1 MMYNADKKMK
11 AITNEIEMLKK
22 YIEMAPAIIAVVEKF
37 DGKQFNKRFN
47 DALRAVKSADGK
59 AVCRGYEMNNGHFEI
74 LASPANCYTYAV
86 MALMNNS
93 DRPWARVV
101 GKTERV
107 NAPAIVKAINRGR
120 EGMRQRIEMIE
131 AQAANF
137 EAILDEYNNHVA
149 ACICILHDLD
159 SIFKDTYR
167 NDFDKIYGI

>member
-11 AITNEIEMLKK
+11 TIKNEIEMLGR
-22 YIEMAPAIIAVVEKF
+22 YIEMAPAIIEVVEKF

-47 DALRAVKSADGK
+47 DALRAVKSVDGK

-86 MALMNNS
+86 MALVNNS
-93 DRPWARVV
+93 SRPWARVV

-159 SIFKDTYR
+159 RIFKDTYR

>member
-1 MMYNADKKMK
+1 MYNVDGKTK
-11 AITNEIEMLKK
+11 AIKNEIEMLNK

-47 DALRAVKSADGK
+47 DALRAVKSEDGM

-86 MALMNNS
+86 IALVNNS